1 MRGEGYLDEILLP
14 LRLSESRFVG
24 LLMGLLIKPSGPS
37 IFHSNHSNM
46 SKRPNSDKPTTAKR
60 ARKDSGFRL
69 ARSVFTDPVQST
81 SGSSR
86 FVTLRENPCKR
97 GSLRAQN
104 RLLPLPSSSEP
115 SKSQSN
121 GAESQASEPD
131 RPDLQDAAQH
141 EEVLPLTSHTEQGEK
156 KRKRHNKTHVSDYSN
171 IFLSRLS

>member
-1 MRGEGYLDEILLP
+1 
-14 LRLSESRFVG
+14 
-24 LLMGLLIKPSGPS
+24 
-37 IFHSNHSNM
+37 M

-60 ARKDSGFRL
+60 ARKDSGFCL

-86 FVTLRENPCKR
+86 FVTLRENPGKR
-97 GSLRAQN
+97 GSLRTQN

-121 GAESQASEPD
+121 GAEFQASE
-131 RPDLQDAAQH
+131 PDLQDAAQH
-141 EEVLPLTSHTEQGEK
+141 EEVLPLTSHTEQGGK
-156 KRKRHNKTHVSDYSN
+156 KRKRHIKTHVSDYSN